1 MLRICDFYNRFSIS
15 GPFDVFELVP
25 DGPGPHGAQ
34 YGLGAPQESSN
45 WNFFVPG
52 GLI

>member
-1 MLRICDFYNRFSIS
+1 MLRVCDFYNEFSIS
-15 GPFDVFELVP
+15 GPFDASEWVP
-25 DGPGPHGAQ
+25 DGPEPHGAQ
-34 YGLGAPQESSN
+34 DGLGAPQESSN